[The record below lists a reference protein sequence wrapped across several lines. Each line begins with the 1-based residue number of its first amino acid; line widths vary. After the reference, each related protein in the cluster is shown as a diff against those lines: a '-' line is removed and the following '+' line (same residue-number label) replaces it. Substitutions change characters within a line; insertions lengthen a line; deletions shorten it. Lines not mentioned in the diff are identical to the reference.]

1 VILDAGGRARAIL
14 TGSVCAVRPMP
25 DQPLT
30 LVTCALPYAN
40 GPIHLGHMVE
50 HIQADI
56 FVRAAR
62 MLGERVVF
70 VCADDAHGTPIMLRA
85 EREGITP
92 EQLIDRIWHEHRADL
107 ADFGVAYDHY
117 STTHSEA
124 NRELTHRIWRSLV
137 ARGATVARP
146 VQQFYDPV
154 KGIFLPDRY
163 IKGECP
169 NCGAADQYGDACEVC
184 GATYSPTDLK
194 NPRSVISGATPELRE
209 SIHYFVRL
217 GAFDQELRAWL
228 AERKAAGGLQP
239 EVLNKLA
246 EWFGEG
252 LRDWDVSRDAPY
264 FGFEIPDAPGKYFYV
279 WVDAPIGYL
288 AAFSELC
295 ERRGEP
301 EAFEHF
307 ARPSPHARM
316 VHFIGKDIIYF
327 HTLFWPAMLMAAG
340 LRTPDAVY
348 VHGFLTVGG
357 EKMSKSRGTFVNART
372 YLRHLDPD
380 YLRYYLATMLGP
392 TLVDVDLDLKAFED
406 RVNSHLVGKFV
417 NLASRCAGFIHR
429 HFDGRLADAL
439 PEAESQAYA
448 DAVAQMARV
457 REAYVARDYAQAMR
471 RVVEVADRANEY
483 VAAKAP
489 WVLAKDETRRAE
501 LHVVCTQAIALFR
514 LIACHLKP
522 VIPATI
528 AKAETFL
535 AEPGGFARFDATDAP
550 PLGRR
555 IAPFKTLLTRVDPKA
570 VAAMIEASKDSLA
583 APAPHPAS
591 AAPAKAPT
599 EGAAAAT
606 APTIA
611 IDDFAKVDL
620 RIARIVEAEAVPEA
634 DKLLRLVL
642 DLGTERRQVFA
653 GIKSAYDPS
662 ALIGR
667 LTVMV
672 ANLAPRKMRFGLSE
686 GMVLA
691 ASDERGGPFLLAP
704 DAGAEP
710 GMRVK

>member
-1 VILDAGGRARAIL
+1 
-14 TGSVCAVRPMP
+14 MP
-25 DQPLT
+25 AQPFT

-50 HIQADI
+50 HIQGDI
-56 FVRAAR
+56 YVRAAR
-62 MLGERVVF
+62 MRGERVDF
-70 VCADDAHGTPIMLRA
+70 VCADDSHGTPIMLRA

-92 EQLIDRIWHEHRADL
+92 EALIERIWHEHRADL

-117 STTHSEA
+117 STTNSAA
-124 NRELTHRIWRSLV
+124 NRELTSRIWRALV
-137 ARGATVARP
+137 ARGATDARG
-146 VQQFYDPV
+146 VQQFYDPA
-154 KGIFLPDRY
+154 KGMFLPDRY

-169 NCGAADQYGDACEVC
+169 NCGAADQYGDSCEVC
-184 GATYSPTDLK
+184 GATYSPTDLR
-194 NPRSVISGATPELRE
+194 NPRSVVSGATPELRE
-209 SIHYFVRL
+209 SIHHFVRL
-217 GAFDQELRAWL
+217 AAFEPELRAWL
-228 AERKAAGGLQP
+228 DERSRTGGLQP

-279 WVDAPIGYL
+279 WMDAPIGYL
-288 AAFSELC
+288 AAYRELC
-295 ERRGEP
+295 EQRGEP
-301 EAFEHF
+301 EAFERF
-307 ARPSPHARM
+307 ATPGPHARM

-327 HTLFWPAMLMAAG
+327 HTLFWPAMLMGAG
-340 LRTPDAVY
+340 LRTPDAVH

-372 YLRHLDPD
+372 YLAHLDPD

-392 TLVDVDLDLKAFED
+392 TLVDVDLDLKAFEE

-417 NLASRCAGFIHR
+417 NLASRCAGFIQR
-429 HFDGRLADAL
+429 HFDGHLAETL
-439 PEAESQAYA
+439 PDAESAAYA
-448 DAVAQMARV
+448 EAVAQLARV
-457 REAYVARDYAQAMR
+457 RELYTARDYAQAMR
-471 RVVEVADRANEY
+471 RIVEVADRANEY

-489 WVLAKDETRRAE
+489 WVLAKDEARRDE
-501 LHVVCTQAIALFR
+501 LHVVSTQAIALFR

-528 AKAETFL
+528 AKAEAFL
-535 AEPGGFARFDATDAP
+535 AEQGGFARFDVADTP

-555 IAPFKTLLTRVDPKA
+555 IAAFETLMTRVDPKA

-583 APAPHPAS
+583 TPTSAPPLKPAPAAS
-591 AAPAKAPT
+591 LAPT
-599 EGAAAAT
+599 GTVT
-606 APTIA
+606 ADSGPIA
-611 IDDFAKVDL
+611 IDDFMKVDL

-653 GIKSAYDPS
+653 GIKSAYDP
-662 ALIGR
+662 AVLVGR

-672 ANLAPRKMRFGLSE
+672 ANLAPRKMRFGISE

>member
-1 VILDAGGRARAIL
+1 MSDPPR
-14 TGSVCAVRPMP
+14 
-25 DQPLT
+25 T

-50 HIQADI
+50 HIQGDI

-62 MLGERVVF
+62 MQGERVDF
-70 VCADDAHGTPIMLRA
+70 VCADDSHGTPIMLRA

-92 EQLIDRIWHEHRADL
+92 EQLIERIWHEHRADL
-107 ADFGVAYDHY
+107 AGFGIAYDHY
-117 STTHSEA
+117 STTNSDA
-124 NRELTHRIWRSLV
+124 NRELTHRIWRALV
-137 ARGATVARP
+137 ARGATDARG
-146 VQQFYDPV
+146 VRQFYDAA
-154 KGIFLPDRY
+154 KGMFLPDRY

-169 NCGAADQYGDACEVC
+169 NCGAADQYGDSCEAC

-194 NPRSVISGATPELRE
+194 NPRSVISGAAPELRE
-209 SIHYFVRL
+209 SIHHFVRL
-217 GAFDQELRAWL
+217 GAFEGELRAWL
-228 AERKAAGGLQP
+228 DERRAAGGLQP

-288 AAFSELC
+288 AAFRELC

-301 EAFEHF
+301 EAFERF
-307 ARPSPHARM
+307 ARPGPHARM

-327 HTLFWPAMLMAAG
+327 HTLFWPAMLMGAG
-340 LRTPDAVY
+340 LRTPDAVH

-372 YLRHLDPD
+372 YLAHLDPD

-392 TLVDVDLDLKAFED
+392 TLVDVDLDLKAFEE

-429 HFDGRLADAL
+429 HFDGRLAESL
-439 PEAESQAYA
+439 PEPESAAYA
-448 DAVAQMARV
+448 EAVDRLRPV
-457 REAYVARDYAQAMR
+457 RDLYAARDYAQAMR
-471 RVVEVADRANEY
+471 RIVELADRANEY

-489 WVLAKDETRRAE
+489 WAIAKDEARRAE

-514 LIACHLKP
+514 LLACHLKP

-528 AKAETFL
+528 ARTEAFL

-555 IAPFKTLLTRVDPKA
+555 IAPFEALMTRVDPKA
-570 VAAMIEASKDSLA
+570 IAAMIEASKDSLA
-583 APAPHPAS
+583 APPAAAAPATATKPAS
-591 AAPAKAPT
+591 APSPAGSKAV
-599 EGAAAAT
+599 EGD

-611 IDDFAKVDL
+611 IDDFTRVDL

-642 DLGTERRQVFA
+642 DLGSERRQVFA
-653 GIKSAYDPS
+653 GIKSAYDP
-662 ALIGR
+662 ATLVGR

-691 ASDERGGPFLLAP
+691 ASDDRGGPFLLAP

>member
-1 VILDAGGRARAIL
+1 MSG
-14 TGSVCAVRPMP
+14 
-25 DQPLT
+25 QPHT

-50 HIQADI
+50 HIQGDI

-62 MLGERVVF
+62 MQGERVDF
-70 VCADDAHGTPIMLRA
+70 VCADDSHGTPIMLRA

-117 STTHSEA
+117 STTNSEA
-124 NRELTHRIWRSLV
+124 NRELTHRIWRALV
-137 ARGATVARP
+137 ARGATVTRGVA
-146 VQQFYDPV
+146 QFYDPA
-154 KGIFLPDRY
+154 KGLFLPDRY

-169 NCGAADQYGDACEVC
+169 NCGAADQYGDSCEAC
-184 GATYSPTDLK
+184 GATYAPTDLR

-209 SIHYFVRL
+209 SIHHFVRL
-217 GAFDQELRAWL
+217 GAFEGELRAWL
-228 AERKAAGGLQP
+228 EDRRAAGGLQP

-288 AAFSELC
+288 AAFRELC

-301 EAFEHF
+301 EAFERF
-307 ARPSPHARM
+307 VAPGPHARM
-316 VHFIGKDIIYF
+316 IHFIGKDIVYF
-327 HTLFWPAMLMAAG
+327 HTLFWPAMLMGAG

-372 YLRHLDPD
+372 YLAHLNPD
-380 YLRYYLATMLGP
+380 YLRYYLATLLGP
-392 TLVDVDLDLKAFED
+392 TLVDVDLDLKAFEE

-417 NLASRCAGFIHR
+417 NLASRCAGFVHR
-429 HFDGRLADAL
+429 HFDGRLAEAL
-439 PEAESQAYA
+439 PEPEAAAYA
-448 DAVAQMARV
+448 EAVERLREV
-457 REAYVARDYAQAMR
+457 RALYASRDYAQAMR
-471 RVVEVADRANEY
+471 RIVEVADRANEY

-489 WVLAKDETRRAE
+489 WAIAKDEARRSE

-514 LIACHLKP
+514 LLACHLKP

-528 AKAETFL
+528 ARAEAFL
-535 AEPGGFARFDATDAP
+535 AEPGGFTRFDATDAP

-555 IAPFKTLLTRVDPKA
+555 IAPFEPLMTRVDPKA
-570 VAAMIEASKDSLA
+570 IAAMIEASKDSLA
-583 APAPHPAS
+583 APPAP
-591 AAPAKAPT
+591 AAPKKTAPAADAPT
-599 EGAAAAT
+599 PTAVEAAAGGGAA
-606 APTIA
+606 TIA

-620 RIARIVEAEAVPEA
+620 RVARIVEAEAVPEA

-642 DLGTERRQVFA
+642 DLGRERRQVFA
-653 GIKSAYDPS
+653 GIKSAYDP
-662 ALIGR
+662 ATLVGR

-691 ASDERGGPFLLAP
+691 ASDERGGPFLLSP

>member
-1 VILDAGGRARAIL
+1 M
-14 TGSVCAVRPMP
+14 S
-25 DQPLT
+25 DQPHT

-40 GPIHLGHMVE
+40 GQIHLGHMVE
-50 HIQADI
+50 HIQGDV

-62 MLGERVVF
+62 MLGERVDF
-70 VCADDAHGTPIMLRA
+70 VCADDSHGTPIMLRA

-92 EQLIDRIWHEHRADL
+92 ETLIDRVFREHCADL
-107 ADFGVAYDHY
+107 ADFGIAYDHY
-117 STTHSEA
+117 STTNSSA
-124 NRELTHRIWRSLV
+124 NRELTSRIWRALV
-137 ARGATVARP
+137 ARGATEARG
-146 VQQFYDPV
+146 VQQFYDPA
-154 KGIFLPDRY
+154 KGMFLPDRY

-169 NCGAADQYGDACEVC
+169 NCGAAEQYGDSCEVC

-209 SIHYFVRL
+209 SVHHFVRL
-217 GAFDQELRAWL
+217 GVFEKELRTWL
-228 AERKAAGGLQP
+228 DDRSRAGGLQP

-246 EWFGEG
+246 EWFGDG

-279 WVDAPIGYL
+279 WMDAPVGYL
-288 AAFSELC
+288 ATYRELC
-295 ERRGEP
+295 ERRGQP
-301 EAFEHF
+301 EAFERF
-307 ARPSPHARM
+307 VAPGPHARM

-327 HTLFWPAMLMAAG
+327 HTLFWPAMLMGAG
-340 LRTPDAVY
+340 LRTPDAVH

-372 YLRHLDPD
+372 YLDHLDPD

-429 HFDGRLADAL
+429 HFEGRLAPTL
-439 PEAESQAYA
+439 PAAEAAAYA
-448 DAVAQMARV
+448 EAVDQLVRV
-457 REAYVARDYAQAMR
+457 RELYAARDYAQAMR
-471 RVVEVADRANEY
+471 RIIEVADRANEY
-483 VAAKAP
+483 VAARAP
-489 WVLAKDETRRAE
+489 WAIAKDAARLEE
-501 LHVVCTQAIALFR
+501 LHAVCTQAIALFR

-522 VIPATI
+522 VIPATV
-528 AKAETFL
+528 AKIEVFL
-535 AEPGGFARFDATDAP
+535 DEPGGFTRFDSTDSA

-555 IAPFKTLLTRVDPKA
+555 LAPFEPLMTRVDPKA

-583 APAPHPAS
+583 DPAPPAPAVPATVPA
-591 AAPAKAPT
+591 AAPPKAT
-599 EGAAAAT
+599 VEAGSS
-606 APTIA
+606 TIA
-611 IDDFAKVDL
+611 IDDFTRVDL

-653 GIKSAYDPS
+653 GIKSAYDP
-662 ALIGR
+662 ATLIGR